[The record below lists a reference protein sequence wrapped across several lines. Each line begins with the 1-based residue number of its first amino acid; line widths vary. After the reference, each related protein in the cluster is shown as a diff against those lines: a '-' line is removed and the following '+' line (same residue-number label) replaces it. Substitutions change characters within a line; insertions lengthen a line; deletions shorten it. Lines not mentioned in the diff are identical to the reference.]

1 MAVIEAK
8 IRMDVKQAID
18 NLQKVQQKL
27 EQIKEYVIKPKVGS
41 NIEGEINNLK
51 TKIQSSLDD
60 IKVKPNIENF
70 ANEGQKAGSSFVE
83 RFQASLSKLSNSFS
97 NLGTNLR
104 NQISSSISSI
114 SSVMEKASSMVF
126 AYGIVQIAGGL
137 KSLAREAIET
147 SASIEQTT
155 IAFQTLV
162 GNIDY
167 ANALLKEMKLF
178 SAKTPFEFEDIAKAA
193 QIMLSFSIPAEQVME
208 NIKMIGDISAG
219 NKQKFEA
226 LTLAFSQVAST
237 GRLMGQDLLQMINAG
252 FNPLMVISEKTG
264 KSIAELKKEMEEGK
278 ISFDMVKEAFRM
290 ATSEGGQF
298 YGMMEKQSQTF
309 LGMVSTLKDNLKTL
323 LVSISQGAFIKLKE
337 QISNAIEVVQ
347 KLSLAFQR
355 GGLKEALK
363 QIFPENQAK
372 ILYASLVA
380 IKDVISWLV
389 TTLKNL
395 LPVLIPIAGVISIV
409 MGIVKA
415 ITVLKIAWA
424 GLNAI
429 MAANPILAI
438 VGAVGLAVTLV
449 YTYWDEI
456 KKFFQGLWD
465 WLKNLFVTIQQA
477 ISNFIS
483 EVVNIGKY
491 VLNAILLV
499 LNPIGGIIFGAIT
512 GNFKE
517 AYNYIDGVTGGLLT
531 KLVNKFKAFVD
542 DIRNFINNIINAFS
556 KWWKSVE
563 EKGGLIG
570 TIFQKLRL
578 FAEDVSNA
586 VMKIFQTLISWLQQA
601 YEWVKKGIEWIKGL
615 FGGGEEVKIQSKVET
630 KVEAKVEA
638 KVDTKEAQNE
648 WNSFVTKVQSQ
659 MKSAFDTGQKISA
672 DTISLWRNE
681 ANQLVLAG
689 KVSKEQA
696 EQFLDYIEKRNE
708 KIKRSTTTVSQNT
721 EAVKKN
727 KEEWENWLEKIKEIE
742 EASKEK
748 SYKIDTER
756 QKEELETRLKII
768 NSQIEEVKKQE
779 QILQNTGLL
788 INLLQSRLEIEK
800 EILKIE
806 AESEIMSKKIQ
817 YENQIEDL
825 KKYQK
830 EALENENL
838 NANQRKEI
846 NQKLNQEIKN
856 QYENLTK
863 EIELIQYRLNSKLV
877 DLEEKTTKEIQE
889 IQNKAKTQRKKQI
902 EEEIKATENNLR
914 QLASLM
920 EKISQIGEVEI
931 RLDKNKEQVKEY
943 KKEYDELQRSLI
955 KGKITEI
962 EYYEKLKELEE
973 KRREEIRKTKDEQI
987 TYILTFG
994 ASFSQIYNTL
1004 LNQNRRWVEDTS
1016 QLFLKISKDA
1026 ENFGLSFNAIFENLT
1041 SKSQEF
1047 FEYFSVMF
1055 TQSFANLI
1063 QKGLPLFE
1071 AFKISFLT
1079 TLIDM
1084 VEKTVLAYLPLIV
1097 AKIQATIPFPF
1108 SAILAS
1114 SITASIVA
1122 GLELAKAKIRGA
1134 EKGYMKGV
1142 KEGSKGASDTLL
1154 IWINPNEVILPTDVV
1169 AKNRETLKLMLQ
1181 GISIDKQRK
1190 EILPAVAPQ
1199 KQTIKIETN
1208 FGFQPLR
1215 LYSNDIMFKI
1225 HKISEKKVKLRR

>member
-8 IRMDVKQAID
+8 IRMDIKQAVD

-27 EQIKEYVIKPKVGS
+27 EQIKEYVIKPKIGS

-51 TKIQSSLDD
+51 NNIQSSLENL
-60 IKVKPNIENF
+60 KVKPNIENF

-83 RFQASLSKLSNSFS
+83 RFQANLNKLSSSFS
-97 NLGTNLR
+97 TIGTNLR
-104 NQISSSISSI
+104 NQLSASISSI
-114 SSVMEKASSMVF
+114 SSIMEKASSMVF

-137 KSLAREAIET
+137 KSLAKEAIET
-147 SASIEQTT
+147 SANLEQTT

-167 ANALLKEMKLF
+167 ANALLKEIKLF
-178 SAKTPFEFEDIAKAA
+178 SAKTPFEFGDIAKAA
-193 QIMLSFSIPAEQVME
+193 QVMMSFSIPAEQVME

-264 KSIAELKKEMEEGK
+264 KSIAVLKKEMEEGK
-278 ISFDMVKEAFRM
+278 ISFEMVKEAFRT

-298 YGMMEKQSQTF
+298 YGMMEKQSQSF
-309 LGMVSTLKDNLKTL
+309 LGLVSTLKDNLKTL
-323 LVSISQGAFIKLKE
+323 LVTISEGAFIKLKE
-337 QISNAIEVVQ
+337 QLSKVIEVVQ
-347 KLSLAFQR
+347 RVSSAFQK

-363 QIFPENQAK
+363 QIFSESQAK

-380 IKDVISWLV
+380 IKDVVSWLV

-395 LPVLIPIAGVISIV
+395 LPILLPIAGVISVV

-415 ITVLKIAWA
+415 ITILKVAWA

-438 VGAVGLAVTLV
+438 IGAIGLVVTLI
-449 YTYWDEI
+449 YTYWSEI
-456 KKFFQGLWD
+456 KNFFQGVWD
-465 WLKNLFVTIQQA
+465 WLKNLFVIIKEA

-491 VLNAILLV
+491 VLNAILLI
-499 LNPIGGIIFGAIT
+499 LNPVGGIIFGILT

-517 AYNYIDGVTGGLLT
+517 AYNFIDNITGGLLT
-531 KLVNKFKAFVD
+531 KLVNKFKSFVEEV
-542 DIRNFINNIINAFS
+542 RNFVNNIINAFS

-578 FAEDVSNA
+578 FAEDVANA
-586 VMKIFQTLISWLQQA
+586 VVKIFQTLISWLQQA

-630 KVEAKVEA
+630 KVEAKIE
-638 KVDTKEAQNE
+638 TKEAQNE
-648 WNSFVTKVQSQ
+648 WNAFVTKVQSQ
-659 MKSAFDTGQKISA
+659 MKSAFDSQQKISA
-672 DTISLWRNE
+672 NTISLWREE
-681 ANQLVLAG
+681 ANKLVLAG

-708 KIKRSTTTVSQNT
+708 KIKVSTTTINQNT

-727 KEEWENWLEKIKEIE
+727 KEEWEKWLEKIREIE
-742 EASKEK
+742 KTSQEK
-748 SYKIDTER
+748 SFKIEKER
-756 QKEELETRLKII
+756 RKEELETRLKII
-768 NSQIEEVKKQE
+768 NSQIEELKKQE
-779 QILQNTGLL
+779 QILENTGLL
-788 INLLQSRLEIEK
+788 ISLFQNRLEIEK

-806 AESEIMSKKIQ
+806 AESEITGKRIQ
-817 YENQIEDL
+817 YEDQIENL

-830 EALENENL
+830 EVIESENL
-838 NANQRKEI
+838 NAKQRKEI
-846 NQKLNQEIKN
+846 NQKLNAEIQKQN
-856 QYENLTK
+856 ENLAK
-863 EIELIQYRLNSKLV
+863 EIELLQYRYNSKQIE
-877 DLEEKTTKEIQE
+877 LEEKTTKEILE
-889 IQNKAKTQRKKQI
+889 IQNKAKNQRKKQI
-902 EEEIKATENNLR
+902 EEEIKATENSLR

-920 EKISQIGEVEI
+920 EKISQIGEIEI
-931 RLDKNKEQVKEY
+931 RKEKNVNNIKEY
-943 KKEYDELQRSLI
+943 KKEYEELQRSLV
-955 KGKITEI
+955 KGKITEM
-962 EYYEKLKELEE
+962 EYYEKLNELEE
-973 KRREEIRKTKDEQI
+973 RRREEIRKTKEEQL
-987 TYILTFG
+987 TYISSFG
-994 ASFSQIYNTL
+994 ASFTQIYITL
-1004 LNQNRRWVEDTS
+1004 LNQNRRWLEETS
-1016 QLFLKISKDA
+1016 QLFLNISKDA
-1026 ENFGLSFNAIFENLT
+1026 EKFGLSFEAIFEHLT
-1041 SKSQEF
+1041 SKSQLF

-1055 TQSFANLI
+1055 TQNFANLI

-1084 VEKTVLAYLPLIV
+1084 VEKTVLAYLPLIL

-1108 SAILAS
+1108 STILAS
-1114 SITASIVA
+1114 SITATIVA

-1134 EKGYMKGV
+1134 EKGYMKGF

-1181 GISIDKQRK
+1181 GLSFDKQRK
-1190 EILPAVAPQ
+1190 EILPTLAPQ

-1208 FGFQPLR
+1208 FDFQPLR

-1225 HKISEKKVKLRR
+1225 QKISEKKIKLRR